1 MPAAEST
8 RHAPARRPSRPSSP
22 RGLVGP
28 GRVQARLPSSTP
40 RYIVTR
46 AGIPSHPRAP
56 SPSSPRRASAPHR
69 ATRPGKLTHRGMDQ
83 RFHEAYLS
91 QPAHGREA
99 ARPGRALPGGARLIS
114 RGGAAPTHESRRRDR
129 EVGDSWGT
137 DRTAYRG
144 PSAARSL
151 GRTRVCRKFAGAV
164 VSVGVGV
171 HGIAVWIFRRRARLG
186 GQLRPRG
193 NTPALRPL
201 WVALRPRKPRGLGGD
216 YAATLCRPTRPDRCH
231 FGG

>member
-8 RHAPARRPSRPSSP
+8 RHAPARRPCRPSSP

-28 GRVQARLPSSTP
+28 GRGSGPPAIVHAP
-40 RYIVTR
+40 YIVTR

-83 RFHEAYLS
+83 RSTKRTSASLRTVERQLVQEEHS
-91 QPAHGREA
+91 QVGR
-99 ARPGRALPGGARLIS
+99 GSS
-114 RGGAAPTHESRRRDR
+114 RGVERPAPTHESRRRDR

-137 DRTAYRG
+137 DRTAYGG
-144 PSAARSL
+144 PRPLVPLGGPGCAASSPGPWSPSGL
-151 GRTRVCRKFAGAV
+151 GSTGSQSGSSGAAPALV
-164 VSVGVGV
+164 
-171 HGIAVWIFRRRARLG
+171 

-201 WVALRPRKPRGLGGD
+201 W
-216 YAATLCRPTRPDRCH
+216 
-231 FGG
+231 F

>member
-83 RFHEAYLS
+83 RFHEAYLN

-129 EVGDSWGT
+129 VVGTVGE
-137 DRTAYRG
+137 RTGRPTGG
-144 PSAARSL
+144 PRPLVPSGGPGCAASSPGPWSPSGL
-151 GRTRVCRKFAGAV
+151 GSTGSQSGSSGA
-164 VSVGVGV
+164 
-171 HGIAVWIFRRRARLG
+171 A
-186 GQLRPRG
+186 
-193 NTPALRPL
+193 PAL
-201 WVALRPRKPRGLGGD
+201 VANYDLEATPQRFAPCGSRSDRGSL
-216 YAATLCRPTRPDRCH
+216 AV
-231 FGG
+231 